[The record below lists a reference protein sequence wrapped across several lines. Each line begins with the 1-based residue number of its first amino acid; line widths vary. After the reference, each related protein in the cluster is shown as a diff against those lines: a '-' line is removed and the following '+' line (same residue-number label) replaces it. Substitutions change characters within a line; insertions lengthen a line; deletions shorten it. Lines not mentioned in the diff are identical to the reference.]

1 MASKPKSRHVMKIS
15 SNGQISLP
23 ADVRARWG
31 VDKVHVIDMSRIS
44 GDDHLLIVPVPDD
57 PIAAVR
63 GINKGR
69 GGPNTDELR
78 QMMREEEMEAER
90 RKWGDR

>member
-31 VDKVHVIDMSRIS
+31 VDQVYVLDMSRIT
-44 GDDHLLIVPVPDD
+44 GDDEVLIVPVPDD

-63 GINKGR
+63 GIDKGR
-69 GGPNTDELR
+69 GPNTDELR
-78 QMMREEEMEAER
+78 QMMREEEEMIER
-90 RKWGDR
+90 RKGRDR